1 MPRSSFD
8 SLTWHRLISLSLI
21 TPLSTFWFCSRMTTL
36 DAKLLSLLTSPFSTW
51 NEHVSKNWTLFW
63 FLNLKCCYLL
73 TFHKRK
79 MPLMIL
85 FSKSESLI
93 FFPRQIK
100 LRCFVL
106 ILQTLLRNFTKK
118 GQTWIFPSNQEI
130 KLAEEFSREILEVK
144 FNLTVKTEICLLF
157 SFSIWNLNIFSKNG
171 QKYMENATKEF
182 LLKV

>member
-1 MPRSSFD
+1 MPRLSFD

-73 TFHKRK
+73 TFRKRDK
-79 MPLMIL
+79 IPENTVNDFDLKIWK
-85 FSKSESLI
+85 FD
-93 FFPRQIK
+93 FFPSN
-100 LRCFVL
+100 CDVL

-118 GQTWIFPSNQEI
+118 CQTWIFPSNQEI

-157 SFSIWNLNIFSKNG
+157 SL
-171 QKYMENATKEF
+171 
-182 LLKV
+182 

>member
-93 FFPRQIK
+93 FFPVK
-100 LRCFVL
+100 SNCDVL
-106 ILQTLLRNFTKK
+106 FGFYKHCWEISRKNVKCEF
-118 GQTWIFPSNQEI
+118 FPSNQEI

-157 SFSIWNLNIFSKNG
+157 SL
-171 QKYMENATKEF
+171 
-182 LLKV
+182 